1 MLAGS
6 SSAGVGTLTG
16 STLVVELRSNDDL
29 NMQRKRMSYAVRC
42 SWKLKTRYGMGSLG
56 CKPHLC
62 PHSQAEFCPYNP
74 ASMPY
79 APMLRTGRGQ

>member
-1 MLAGS
+1 
-6 SSAGVGTLTG
+6 
-16 STLVVELRSNDDL
+16 
-29 NMQRKRMSYAVRC
+29 MSYAVRC

-74 ASMPY
+74 ASIPY